1 MNLKSRFESLVFFQ
15 KKYNN
20 LHFIT
25 EIPFFLNLWKYSQVQ
40 KMANIMAAHI
50 KMLQFTRGTASE
62 LKKIIFFKHSKKQCI
77 YAYHIYTIKYT
88 KTHGIHSNNG
98 VQEICNVSWNQEM
111 AKAATSAKEYY
122 LTLHPSMKKK
132 ARSSVNKHI
141 TNNKIRR
148 KNEKRK
154 VSEKGF
160 FFFFSRGRVILF

>member
-1 MNLKSRFESLVFFQ
+1 
-15 KKYNN
+15 
-20 LHFIT
+20 
-25 EIPFFLNLWKYSQVQ
+25 
-40 KMANIMAAHI
+40 MAAHI

-160 FFFFSRGRVILF
+160 FFFFFQGGVLFCFDDRGRPFFFLSYTLQSVYDLHLFVLNDTWRTLLPRV

>member
-62 LKKIIFFKHSKKQCI
+62 LKKIIFLSI
-77 YAYHIYTIKYT
+77 
-88 KTHGIHSNNG
+88 
-98 VQEICNVSWNQEM
+98 
-111 AKAATSAKEYY
+111 
-122 LTLHPSMKKK
+122 
-132 ARSSVNKHI
+132 
-141 TNNKIRR
+141 R
-148 KNEKRK
+148 KNSVYMHIIFIQSNTRK
-154 VSEKGF
+154 LMEYI
-160 FFFFSRGRVILF
+160 VIMEFKKYAM